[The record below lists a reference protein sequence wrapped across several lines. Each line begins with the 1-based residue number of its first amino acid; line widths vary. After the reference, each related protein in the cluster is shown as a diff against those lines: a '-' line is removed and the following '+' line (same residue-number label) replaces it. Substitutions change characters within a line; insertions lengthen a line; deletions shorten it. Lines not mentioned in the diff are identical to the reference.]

1 MTQRRSGERASEAG
15 LLLSTVPMLL
25 QAMGASADAVLRRSG
40 LPRTLF
46 SNPPAALIPDDYF
59 ALWSAMD
66 EEVESVGNG
75 PLPLRLA
82 ELVSV
87 EYFDPMIFAFLNS
100 PNVKTGIIR
109 NAEYVKATSVSRLRA
124 TENPIGLAID
134 YWWPAPLDP
143 PPVLPLSG
151 QVYGVWLIRLATK
164 INVQPARVVSPDLP
178 EDMDAYAEF
187 FGVPI
192 TLGPTHRMEFSSID
206 IHRPLLTANDDMWQ
220 VFEPAL
226 RKRLKDVEASATT
239 EEKVRAALVELL
251 PAGEDSI
258 ESVARELAVSSRT
271 LQRQLHAE
279 GVSFQSVLNATREQ
293 LAVHYLR
300 QGSITNAEIAF
311 LLGYTDVRSFNR
323 AFRTW
328 TGKSPSQ
335 ARSELVA

>member
-1 MTQRRSGERASEAG
+1 MTQRQGGDRPSEAG

-46 SNPPAALIPDDYF
+46 SNPPAALVPDDYF

-109 NAEYVKATSVSRLRA
+109 NAQYVKATSVSRLRV
-124 TENPIGLAID
+124 TENATGLGID

-143 PPVLPLSG
+143 PPVLSLSG

-178 EDMDAYAEF
+178 EDMDAYEEF

-258 ESVARELAVSSRT
+258 ESVARELALSSRT

-279 GVSFQSVLNATREQ
+279 GASFQSVLNATRER

-300 QGSITNAEIAF
+300 QGGLSNAEIAF